1 MAVVRRRGLRAW
13 RGLVGAWLATGPA
26 PRASAQGELAG
37 VAVRHGCA
45 AELGIH
51 GEPHRDQDWRYR
63 EYESSPKSLWNTAA
77 ATI

>member
-1 MAVVRRRGLRAW
+1 MRWLGGITDPMDMSLCKPQEWVMDREAW
-13 RGLVGAWLATGPA
+13 RAAVH
-26 PRASAQGELAG
+26 G